1 MNFILLQP
9 TQIYRIL
16 VSPQAKKTLTLLDCL
31 NAAHSDFN
39 IDSLWWLVMSSGPA
53 LPDIPW
59 PTSFHAGPTGYRL
72 KLVICGIIAVCGLTA
87 ATWYY
92 ATPKYTKIGYE
103 PIQPVPFPHDIHV
116 SQLGMDCRY
125 CHSFVEMAA
134 QSNVPNTQTCMNCHT
149 QVQKDNPKLEPVRA
163 SWKTGNPVEWVWI
176 YRTVDYVYYNHAA
189 HVNRGISCFSCHGP
203 VNHMSTVYLAS
214 RTAWRGASNAIGT
227 REFPAAGRSGFQSR
241 LETGRCE
248 TGGICCQVR
257 TAAGCGR
264 GFSKKQKLSQAE
276 IGRTLKEHWNIN
288 PPTNCQGCHR

>member
-1 MNFILLQP
+1 MANFFP
-9 TQIYRIL
+9 RWT
-16 VSPQAKKTLTLLDCL
+16 
-31 NAAHSDFN
+31 N
-39 IDSLWWLVMSSGPA
+39 W
-53 LPDIPW
+53 IP
-59 PTSFHAGPTGYRL
+59 L

-203 VNHMSTVYLAS
+203 VNHMSTVYLAKPHS
-214 RTAWRGASNAIGT
+214 MAWCLECHRHPENFLRPDDQVFNLDWKPDDVKPAEFVAKYGQPHDA
-227 REFPAAGRSGFQSR
+227 RED
-241 LETGRCE
+241 
-248 TGGICCQVR
+248 
-257 TAAGCGR
+257 
-264 GFSKKQKLSQAE
+264 FSKKTKLTQAE
-276 IGRTLKEHWNIN
+276 IGQTLKEHWNIN